1 MIKSSTNLVTVSPAF
16 TDDDD
21 GIVDMSKSQRT
32 FSSSNDILRVV
43 DVTGGR
49 GTGPKLARE
58 LWTQHRRWKVGMTFS
73 MLVLFGD

>member
-32 FSSSNDILRVV
+32 FSSSNDI
-43 DVTGGR
+43 
-49 GTGPKLARE
+49 
-58 LWTQHRRWKVGMTFS
+58 
-73 MLVLFGD
+73 

>member
-21 GIVDMSKSQRT
+21 GIVDMSNSQRT

-58 LWTQHRRWKVGMTFS
+58 LWTQHRRWKVGMTFP